1 MQLID
6 LVLFVW
12 FLDSCG
18 LWDLRVCGFDGVLRG
33 FGVVLLVVC
42 MPGGV
47 ISCGFR
53 FLVGLV

>member
-1 MQLID
+1 MG
-6 LVLFVW
+6 
-12 FLDSCG
+12 SC
-18 LWDLRVCGFDGVLRG
+18 VCGFDGVLRG